1 MQTNALDTILTAITV
16 FHATPLPGDEYPI
29 AFAGAGPDIL
39 RTEDHP
45 QEDGC
50 LIDQAPGGYP
60 GSISDAPGE

>member
-1 MQTNALDTILTAITV
+1 VDTILTAITV
-16 FHATPLPGDEYPI
+16 FHATTLPGDEYPI

-50 LIDQAPGGYP
+50 LIDEAPRGYP
-60 GSISDAPGE
+60 GR